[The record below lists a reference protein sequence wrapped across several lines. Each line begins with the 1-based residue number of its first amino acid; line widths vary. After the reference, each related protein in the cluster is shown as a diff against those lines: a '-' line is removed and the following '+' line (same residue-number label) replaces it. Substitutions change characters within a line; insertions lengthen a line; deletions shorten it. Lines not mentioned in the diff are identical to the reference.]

1 MPDPRLAVEF
11 FRFLRTVTDE
21 FIVWMISLIGGY
33 HAIRY
38 SLRLHGKKRNTG
50 TKARTSARW

>member
-1 MPDPRLAVEF
+1 MPDPKHAVEF
-11 FRFLRTVTDE
+11 IRFLRTVTDE

-38 SLRLHGKKRNTG
+38 SLHLQGKKRKHRG
-50 TKARTSARW
+50 

>member
-1 MPDPRLAVEF
+1 MPDPKAAIEF
-11 FRFLRTVTDE
+11 IRFLRTITDE

-38 SLRLHGKKRNTG
+38 SLHLRGKKRNAE
-50 TKARTSARW
+50 TKPRTSAKW